1 MLYKKIDYIVS
12 SFCPHKDETNMDIV
26 PEEYKCPI
34 SMEIMKDPVIGTDG
48 HTYEREAITEWLTTR
63 AARSPM
69 TRVAMNLDD
78 LKPNY
83 ALRAAIERWLTTHTP
98 APLQPPAKTNGAVE
112 KDFSVTVCE
121 SDSLS
126 ALTITPTTT
135 TPMETVCIAVLDTS
149 GSMGGSA
156 MAQEK
161 RKEGH
166 EFSRLD
172 LVKHSMKTLATLM
185 NSQYETTPSSLGIIT
200 FASSAKIVM
209 PVTSMNVLGHS
220 YVSSAIDSL
229 TADGGTNIWDG
240 LRLALDQVA
249 AVNPNTN
256 VQILLL
262 TDGEPTP
269 DYIPLR
275 GIQTTLQKKLAS
287 LPIRPS
293 IHTFGFGTQ
302 LDSQLLEDICM
313 IGGGSYGFIPDCSM
327 VGTVFINW
335 CTKSLLT
342 LAHHMSVTIGETVH
356 PLGDCIL
363 GTPQTIVIPSSSLTS
378 DSVQIR
384 YDHAQAFEVTVT
396 KQSESSLYEFYL
408 HKLQTAVKLVKE
420 APSYVVAKLIA
431 EEHFKG
437 LYLELEA
444 LPNKDTFITDI
455 QLDIWSADANEG
467 QLMKAVEHQEWYDSW
482 GQNHI
487 IAYHRALALHQCT
500 NFKDKVLQ
508 HFAGP
513 EFQTL
518 QEKGITTF
526 SDLPAPHPSIRNV
539 SWSMNPSASSFALP
553 AMADFVT
560 ASGGCFSGSCVIL
573 TDEGRPKYV
582 KDLKRGDMVWGGHMI
597 RAVVYTAL
605 EEPVQMV
612 KFSTGLLIT
621 PWHPIRNSP
630 VEPWVFP
637 AEMPQCVQ
645 GFFDIKGYY
654 NLVLDSGHVVEING
668 YQVCTLGHGFT
679 DNDVIRHPYFGT
691 DAVLDD
697 LKMYD
702 GWAEGL
708 VQLSPTNIQRDRYT
722 RLVTKL

>member
-1 MLYKKIDYIVS
+1 MN
-12 SFCPHKDETNMDIV
+12 PEPTPV
-26 PEEYKCPI
+26 PEEYLCPI
-34 SMEIMKDPVIGTDG
+34 GMEIMKDPVIGSDG
-48 HTYEREAITEWLTTR
+48 QTYEREAITEWLTTR
-63 AARSPM
+63 MPRSPM
-69 TRVAMNLDD
+69 TRVPMAVDNLQ
-78 LKPNY
+78 PNY
-83 ALRAAIERWLTTHTP
+83 ALRAAIERWLTDHTP
-98 APLQPPAKTNGAVE
+98 APSQLSIKINGAVE
-112 KDFSVTVCE
+112 KDFTVTVRT
-121 SDSLS
+121 SDEF
-126 ALTITPTTT
+126 ATLTVTPTTT
-135 TPMETVCIAVLDTS
+135 TTMETVCIAVLDVS
-149 GSMGGSA
+149 GSMRESA

-161 RKEGH
+161 RKEGY

-185 NSQYETTPSSLGIIT
+185 NSQYETTPSGLGIIT

-209 PVTSMNVLGHS
+209 PVTPMTPMALS

-229 TADGGTNIWDG
+229 DAEGGTNIWDG

-249 AVNPNTN
+249 TVNPNAN

-262 TDGEPTP
+262 TDGEPTQ

-302 LDSQLLEDICM
+302 LDSQLLEDICS

-335 CTKSLLT
+335 CAKSLLT
-342 LAHHMSVTIGETVH
+342 LAHHVSVTVGETVY

-363 GTPQTIVIPSSSLTS
+363 GTPQTIIVPPSSVVNDTVKIQYDQHQICDATMIKQT
-378 DSVQIR
+378 DSPL
-384 YDHAQAFEVTVT
+384 HA
-396 KQSESSLYEFYL
+396 FYL
-408 HKLQTAVKLVKE
+408 HKLQTAVNLVKG
-420 APSYVVAKLIA
+420 APSYVVAKLVA
-431 EEHFKG
+431 EEHLKG
-437 LYLELEA
+437 LYAELEA
-444 LPNKDTFITDI
+444 LPDKDDFCKDI
-455 QLDIWSADANEG
+455 QRDIWSTNANEG
-467 QLMKAVEHQEWYDSW
+467 QLMKSVEQESWYNSW

-487 IAYHRALALHQCT
+487 IAYARALSLRQCT

-513 EFQTL
+513 TFQTL
-518 QEKGITTF
+518 QEKGITIF

-539 SWSMNPSASSFALP
+539 TWSMNPSSNAFTFPDISRLV
-553 AMADFVT
+553 DVN
-560 ASGGCFSGSCVIL
+560 GGCFSGSCVIL

-582 KDLKRGDMVWGGHMI
+582 KDLKRGDKVWGGHVI
-597 RAVVYTAL
+597 RAVVYTTL
-605 EEPVQMV
+605 SKPVPMI
-612 KFSTGLLIT
+612 KFPSGLLIT

-630 VEPWVFP
+630 VEPWQFP
-637 AEMPQCVQ
+637 AEMAQGVQ
-645 GFFDIKGYY
+645 SVYDIKAYY

-679 DNDVIRHPYFGT
+679 DNNVIRHPYFGT
-691 DAVLDD
+691 EAVIED
-697 LKMYD
+697 LKMRD

-708 VQLSPTNIQRDRYT
+708 IQLIPETIQRDRYT